1 MTIKDEIEKL
11 MGAKKYKPLLREE
24 IAHKL
29 GIGKREYKEFF
40 SILDDLEKE
49 GIILKATNNR
59 YGLLNDEYLVVGKL
73 ESHEKG
79 FGFVIS
85 KDRIGEDVYIPADSI
100 NGAMHGDKV
109 VANLIV
115 KKLIV
120 GKEIDKRQEGEII
133 RILERA
139 NQTVIGTYEDNGNFG
154 FVIPDNHKIVYDI
167 FIPKGSSLN
176 AKDHQK
182 VVVEITR
189 WPELRRN
196 PEGRVIEVLGYL
208 TEKGTDILSII
219 RQFDLPEEFPEAVKK
234 EAIRVAQEI
243 SDKDLSGRLDLRD
256 LKTFTIDGADAKDL
270 DDAVSIERLNN
281 GNCRLGV
288 HIADVSHYVR
298 ANSLLDKEA
307 LLRGNSVYLFDRVIP
322 MLPAE
327 LSNGICSLNP
337 NVDRLTMTVFMEINI
352 NGKVVSHEIHESV
365 INSKVRLIYDD
376 VSDLLEGE
384 KDAEL
389 EKKLN
394 IVSKELFIMKD
405 LMTILSKK
413 RKKRGSIDFDIPES
427 LIELDENGIPFNI
440 KKRDRRIADRLIEEF
455 MLITNETI
463 AERFFWEEIPFLYRV
478 HEKPNEE
485 KVATFVK
492 FIHNFGY
499 TIKGREIH
507 PKDFQRLTQELKGK
521 KEEPIISTLLLRT
534 MQKAVYSA
542 EPGLHFGLAT
552 LYYSHFTA
560 PIRRYPDLQIH
571 RIIKE
576 SLQGKLSGKRISLL
590 DNILADIA
598 EHTSKTE
605 RRAEEA
611 EREVEDLKKAQYMV
625 TKIGEEFDGIISSVT
640 NFGMFV
646 QLENTVEGL
655 VHFKNMTD
663 DFYYFNESNYSIVG
677 ERTKKTY
684 RLGDEIRIKVIGAD
698 VGKKNIDFAVVES
711 EFDTED

>member
-1 MTIKDEIEKL
+1 MVIKDEITKL
-11 MGAKKYKPLLREE
+11 MGEKKYKPLLREE
-24 IAHKL
+24 LAQKF
-29 GIGKREYKEFF
+29 GVGKKEYKEFF
-40 SILDDLEKE
+40 AVLDDLEKE
-49 GIILKATNNR
+49 GIILKARNNR

-79 FGFVIS
+79 FGFVVS
-85 KDRIGEDVYIPADSI
+85 KDRIGEDVYIPAEGM
-100 NGAMHGDKV
+100 NAAMHGDKV
-109 VANLIV
+109 VANLLV
-115 KKLIV
+115 R
-120 GKEIDKRQEGEII
+120 KEDGKRQEGEII

-154 FVIPDNHKIVYDI
+154 FVIPDNHKIAYDI
-167 FIPKGSSLN
+167 FISKGSSLN

-196 PEGRVIEVLGYL
+196 PEGKIVEVLGYL
-208 TEKGTDILSII
+208 SEKGTDILSII
-219 RQFDLPEEFPEAVKK
+219 RQFNLPEDFPEKVIK
-234 EAIRVAQEI
+234 EAKKVAQDINSEEV
-243 SDKDLSGRLDLRD
+243 SRRLDLRK

-270 DDAVSIERLNN
+270 DDAISIERLNN
-281 GNCRLGV
+281 GNFNLGV
-288 HIADVSHYVR
+288 HIADVTHYVR
-298 ANSLLDKEA
+298 PNSLLDKEA
-307 LLRGNSVYLFDRVIP
+307 LLRGNSVYLLDRVIP
-322 MLPAE
+322 MLPHE

-365 INSKVRLIYDD
+365 INSKARLVYDD
-376 VSDLLEGE
+376 VSDLLEE
-384 KDAEL
+384 KEDADL
-389 EKKLN
+389 EKLSV
-394 IVSKELFIMKD
+394 VSDELFVMKD
-405 LMTILSKK
+405 LMTILSKR
-413 RKKRGSIDFDIPES
+413 RKKRGSIDFDFPES
-427 LIELDENGIPFNI
+427 YIELDENGIPFNI
-440 KKRDRRIADRLIEEF
+440 KKRDRRIANRLIEEF
-455 MLITNETI
+455 MLVTNETV
-463 AERFFWEEIPFLYRV
+463 AERFFWEEVPFLYRV

-485 KVATFVK
+485 KVAAFVK

-499 TIKGREIH
+499 TIKGKELH

-534 MQKAVYSA
+534 MRKAVYSS
-542 EPGLHFGLAT
+542 EPGLHFGLAA
-552 LYYSHFTA
+552 LYYSHFTS

-576 SLQGKLSGKRISLL
+576 SLQGKLSGKRISVLESLL
-590 DNILADIA
+590 PEVA

-611 EREVEDLKKAQYMV
+611 EREVDDLKKAQYMV
-625 TKIGEEFDGIISSVT
+625 SKIGEEFDGIVSSVT

-655 VHFKNMTD
+655 IHFKNMTD
-663 DFYYFNESNYSIVG
+663 DFYYFDESNYSIVG

-698 VGKKNIDFAVVES
+698 VGKKNIDFALVADEV
-711 EFDTED
+711 DTEV

>member
-1 MTIKDEIEKL
+1 MAIKDEIEKL
-11 MGAKKYKPLLREE
+11 MGEKKYKLLLREE
-24 IAHKL
+24 LAQKF
-29 GIGKREYKEFF
+29 GIGKKEYKEFF
-40 SILDDLEKE
+40 SVLDDLEKE
-49 GIILKATNNR
+49 GIILKAANNR

-85 KDRIGEDVYIPADSI
+85 KDRIGEDVYIPADSM
-100 NGAMHGDKV
+100 NTAMHGDKV

-115 KKLIV
+115 R
-120 GKEIDKRQEGEII
+120 KEIGKRQEGEII
-133 RILERA
+133 RILERV
-139 NQTVIGTYEDNGNFG
+139 NQTVIGTYEDDGNFG
-154 FVIPDNHKIVYDI
+154 FVIPDNHKIAYDI
-167 FIPKGSSLN
+167 FISKGSSLN
-176 AKDHQK
+176 AKDGQK
-182 VVVEITR
+182 VVVEIIR

-196 PEGRVIEVLGYL
+196 PEGKIIEVLGYL

-219 RQFDLPEEFPEAVKK
+219 RQFNLPEEFPDAVKK
-234 EAIRVAQEI
+234 EAIRVAEEI
-243 SDKDLSGRLDLRD
+243 DDKELSKRLDLRD

-270 DDAVSIERLNN
+270 DDAISIERLNN
-281 GNCRLGV
+281 GNFKLGV
-288 HIADVSHYVR
+288 HIADVTHYVKP
-298 ANSLLDKEA
+298 NSLLDKEA
-307 LLRGNSVYLFDRVIP
+307 LLRGNSVYLIDRVIP
-322 MLPAE
+322 MLPPE

-337 NVDRLTMTVFMEINI
+337 NLDRLTLTVFMEINI

-365 INSKVRLIYDD
+365 INSKARLIYDD
-376 VSDLLEGE
+376 ISDLLEGKE
-384 KDAEL
+384 DIDL
-389 EKKLN
+389 EKLN
-394 IVSKELFIMKD
+394 LVSKELFIMKD

-413 RKKRGSIDFDIPES
+413 RIKRGSIDFDVPES

-455 MLITNETI
+455 MLITNETV
-463 AERFFWEEIPFLYRV
+463 AERFFWEEVPFLYRV

-485 KVATFVK
+485 KVANFVK

-499 TIKGREIH
+499 TIKGREVH
-507 PKDFQRLTQELKGK
+507 PKDFQRLIQELKGK

-542 EPGLHFGLAT
+542 EAGLHFGLAT

-576 SLQGKLSGKRISLL
+576 SLQGKLSGNRISVLE
-590 DNILADIA
+590 DILPDIA

-663 DFYYFNESNYSIVG
+663 DFYYFDEINYSIVG

-698 VGKKNIDFAVVES
+698 VGKKNIDFAVVDP